1 MATLWH
7 TCADARESELLGKPS
22 FPLACARGVGS
33 VLTVCGA
40 RGEVCA
46 GLPTDHCTSR
56 RVLGPGGD
64 STDCDSVVMMLKQ
77 ELPCYLLKT
86 LIAAACSNEL

>member
-46 GLPTDHCTSR
+46 GFVQGCPLITAQA
-56 RVLGPGGD
+56 GG
-64 STDCDSVVMMLKQ
+64 CWAQV
-77 ELPCYLLKT
+77 
-86 LIAAACSNEL
+86 LIALTVILWL